1 MANSRQRKLPK
12 QLPKQLPKLVN
23 QLLLV
28 FSSFLYGILLAV
40 IAAVAIAGKNLAIL
54 IGDQLLY
61 KIMLL
66 GEVLRAIDLMQ
77 ISNIIIFAW
86 LGMGCGLVTWLL
98 PLNIGRRVSAIA
110 LILLIP
116 LVLSTAPIV
125 RYYDWLGKIEE
136 NQKISGE
143 QAIKLTDNF
152 LQKHTWKTG
161 ILGFYF
167 YTGQMPLLP
176 SSQEEMQDFTQV
188 SRNMNSQFVRFTG
201 IPPAIISFL
210 MTMCFW
216 LLRIFYGAIAIVASI
231 IHFQEGL
238 RLVKR

>member
-1 MANSRQRKLPK
+1 MANSRKK
-12 QLPKQLPKLVN
+12 SSSKLVN

-28 FSSFLYGILLAV
+28 SNSFLYGVLLAV
-40 IAAVAIAGKNLAIL
+40 ITGVAIAGKNLAIL
-54 IGDQLLY
+54 IGDQLIY

-66 GEVLRAIDLMQ
+66 GELLRAIDLMQ

-98 PLNIGRRVSAIA
+98 PLNMGRRMSAIA

-116 LVLSTAPIV
+116 LVLSTTPIV
-125 RYYDWLGKIEE
+125 RYYNWLDKIGE
-136 NQKISGE
+136 NQKITAN

-152 LQKHTWKTG
+152 LQKYSGETG
-161 ILGFYF
+161 ILGFYL
-167 YTGQMPLLP
+167 YTGTMPLLP
-176 SSQEEMQDFTQV
+176 QSQMEMKDFTQIGK
-188 SRNMNSQFVRFTG
+188 NINSQFVRFTG
-201 IPPAIISFL
+201 VPPAIISFL